1 MMSATRDA
9 GFGQEV
15 KRRILLGTFVLSAGY
30 YDAYYEK
37 AQKVRSLVAR
47 DFARAFER
55 VDAVLLPT
63 SPEPAFPIGSKS
75 EDPLS
80 MYLADVFTIT
90 ANLAGVPAVSFPAGF
105 DSAGLPIG
113 VQLVGRHFDESTI
126 LRLAHAFQGATDHH
140 EKRPPM
146 ASTPAR

>member
-1 MMSATRDA
+1 MMSASRGA
-9 GFGQEV
+9 GFGREV

-37 AQKVRSLVAR
+37 AQKVRSLVGR

-63 SPEPAFPIGSKS
+63 SPEPAFPLGAKS

-90 ANLAGVPAVSFPAGF
+90 ANLAGTPAVSFPAGF
-105 DSAGLPIG
+105 DPAGLPIG
-113 VQLVGRHFDESTI
+113 VQLVGRHFDEATI
-126 LRLAHAFQGATDHH
+126 LRLAHAFQGATDYH
-140 EKRPPM
+140 EKRPSI
-146 ASTPAR
+146 AG